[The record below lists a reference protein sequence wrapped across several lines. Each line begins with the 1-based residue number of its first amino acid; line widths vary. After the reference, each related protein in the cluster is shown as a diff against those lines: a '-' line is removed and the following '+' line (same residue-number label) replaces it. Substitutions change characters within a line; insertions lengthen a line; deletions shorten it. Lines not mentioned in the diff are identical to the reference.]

1 MRTGNGSARVRVIGA
16 AFAALAAAS
25 VGASDPERGQ
35 RKSVAC
41 VACHGPVGISPNPT
55 FPHIAGQHATYL
67 QMQLDNFRSGERYHP
82 LMTPIAQTLTD
93 QDIADLAM
101 YYSSIGPLAEAQR

>member
-1 MRTGNGSARVRVIGA
+1 MTIENRLDRVRLIA
-16 AFAALAAAS
+16 AAVAALAATA
-25 VGASDPERGQ
+25 VNANDPGRGRQ
-35 RKSVAC
+35 KSVAC
-41 VACHGPVGISPNPT
+41 VACHGPAGISPNPT

-67 QMQLDNFRSGERYHP
+67 QMQLDNFRTGERYHP

-101 YYSSIGPLAEAQR
+101 YYSSIGPLAEAQP